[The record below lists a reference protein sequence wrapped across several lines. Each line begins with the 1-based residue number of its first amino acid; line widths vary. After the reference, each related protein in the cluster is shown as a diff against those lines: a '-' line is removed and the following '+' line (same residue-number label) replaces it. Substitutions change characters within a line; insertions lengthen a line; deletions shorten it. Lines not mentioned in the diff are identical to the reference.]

1 MEYLEAIILSLVVVV
16 ILEMARKLLIK
27 KVLK

>member
-16 ILEMARKLLIK
+16 ISEMARKLLIK

>member
-16 ILEMARKLLIK
+16 ILEMARKLLNK
-27 KVLK
+27 KVPK